1 MASPMRG
8 ERLRVDIAQGL
19 STKVAGQALVR
30 RWRVGGGC

>member
-19 STKVAGQALVR
+19 STKVAGQALVG
-30 RWRVGGGC
+30 VPSTGGGR